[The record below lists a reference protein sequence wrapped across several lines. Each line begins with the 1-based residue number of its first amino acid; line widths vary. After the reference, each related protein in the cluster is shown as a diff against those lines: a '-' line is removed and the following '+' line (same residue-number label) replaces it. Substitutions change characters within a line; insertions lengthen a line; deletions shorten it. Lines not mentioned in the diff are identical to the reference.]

1 MMKYL
6 MSACVCIL
14 VIAFCMLAVTYL
26 ISIVW
31 WKVKIMKIIKDLTTT
46 AILLL
51 FIVTGGY
58 LISCSSD
65 PVNFENHIQ
74 NPQPIDPTLGDKWY
88 GIFPFI
94 SVPSVVDVA
103 VSR

>member
-1 MMKYL
+1 
-6 MSACVCIL
+6 
-14 VIAFCMLAVTYL
+14 
-26 ISIVW
+26 
-31 WKVKIMKIIKDLTTT
+31 MKIIKDLTTT

-74 NPQPIDPTLGDKWY
+74 NPQPIDPTLGDE
-88 GIFPFI
+88 
-94 SVPSVVDVA
+94 
-103 VSR
+103 